1 MSILQFKILAQNLIA
16 DWIAIGQ
23 DSVYGKNILVPSLLF
38 TRIVR
43 RVKMSFLSCKLE
55 PTYSLMSG
63 EELIFKVRACIH
75 DAVRS
80 VIHFLEVI

>member
-1 MSILQFKILAQNLIA
+1 MSILQFKMLAQNLIA

-23 DSVYGKNILVPSLLF
+23 DSVYGESILAPSLLF

-43 RVKMSFLSCKLE
+43 RVKMAFLSCQLE
-55 PTYSLMSG
+55 LTYSLMSG
-63 EELIFKVRACIH
+63 EELRACIH

-80 VIHFLEVI
+80 VILFLEVI